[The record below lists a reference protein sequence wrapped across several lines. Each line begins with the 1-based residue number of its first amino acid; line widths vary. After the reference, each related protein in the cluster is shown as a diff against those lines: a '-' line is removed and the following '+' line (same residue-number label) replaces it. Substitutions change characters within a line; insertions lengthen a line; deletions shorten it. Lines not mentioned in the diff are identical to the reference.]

1 MTNIKKMKKY
11 ILLSLVSIIFVLP
24 SIAQDETAPINLSA
38 VYSNNNTLTL
48 YLTSQ
53 VQTTLTFS
61 GFNAVINYP
70 DGVSISALSLNYNTE
85 EDVFTSTSTSFVL
98 TKTGGASLLN
108 FTGSNSFVL
117 ATFNVVDGYT
127 NLNFNISG
135 LFIEH
140 KGTVNRTGTVT
151 LPITLK
157 SFTATKLEG
166 SNAILNWTT
175 SSERN
180 ASHFEI
186 ERSFDLE
193 YWKTLGQEV
202 ARGQHGVDTDYSYL
216 DQNIIAQRNN
226 SGVVYY
232 RLQMVDIDGTR
243 KTSDIRSINLDP
255 LTETYYQA
263 FPNPAKGTLNV
274 QLQVPGTTEDMTS
287 LFLIDNAGK
296 LHTKTAISTNGIT
309 TLDVNDLPKGVYH
322 LQVNTGQEVLTKKVI
337 LVQD

>member
-1 MTNIKKMKKY
+1 
-11 ILLSLVSIIFVLP
+11 
-24 SIAQDETAPINLSA
+24 
-38 VYSNNNTLTL
+38 
-48 YLTSQ
+48 
-53 VQTTLTFS
+53 
-61 GFNAVINYP
+61 
-70 DGVSISALSLNYNTE
+70 
-85 EDVFTSTSTSFVL
+85 
-98 TKTGGASLLN
+98 
-108 FTGSNSFVL
+108 
-117 ATFNVVDGYT
+117 
-127 NLNFNISG
+127 
-135 LFIEH
+135 
-140 KGTVNRTGTVT
+140 
-151 LPITLK
+151 
-157 SFTATKLEG
+157 
-166 SNAILNWTT
+166 
-175 SSERN
+175 
-180 ASHFEI
+180 
-186 ERSFDLE
+186 LE

>member
-1 MTNIKKMKKY
+1 MKNILIY
-11 ILLSLVSIIFVLP
+11 ILCLC
-24 SIAQDETAPINLSA
+24 SIAGYSQPGPLNAVLVVSDSKLEIFIVNSSATPIIGTISG
-38 VYSNNNTLTL
+38 
-48 YLTSQ
+48 
-53 VQTTLTFS
+53 LTFTII
-61 GFNAVINYP
+61 GAGTVTL
-70 DGVSISALSLNYNTE
+70 ISSSYSLI
-85 EDVFTSTSTSFVL
+85 
-98 TKTGGASLLN
+98 AQ
-108 FTGSNSFVL
+108 GSNSFGSIGRDTNV
-117 ATFNVVDGYT
+117 TFNINERVSVGTFNYT
-127 NLNFNISG
+127 GTKVSWSLSNDYGNDAFYISVSS
-135 LFIEH
+135 
-140 KGTVNRTGTVT
+140 TDRTGSASTI

-186 ERSFDLE
+186 ECSFDLE
-193 YWKTLGQEV
+193 NWQTLGQEE
-202 ARGQHGVDTDYSYL
+202 ARGQHGIDSEYSYL
-216 DQNIIAQRNN
+216 DQNIIAQRKN

-232 RLQMVDIDGTR
+232 RLQIVDIDGTR

-287 LFLIDNAGK
+287 LFFIDNAGK
-296 LHTKTAISTNGIT
+296 LYSKTAISTNGIT

-322 LQVNTGQEVLTKKVI
+322 LQVNTGSEVLTKKVI